1 MTHLVTNEAGH
12 LLDLD
17 DGPSRVIAAIYG
29 GVRPVK
35 PRPPRKRALLWVRR
49 GRTLIAHRDNR
60 TIVVRPDGTLIRRV
74 DR

>member
-1 MTHLVTNEAGH
+1 MANQTM
-12 LLDLD
+12 
-17 DGPSRVIAAIYG
+17 I
-29 GVRPVK
+29 
-35 PRPPRKRALLWVRR
+35 PRPPTKRALLWVRR